1 MGFLRLPEEI
11 LEPTL
16 LTLCLRDIY
25 TCQRV
30 CTLLN
35 EVISTNVNIQYKLEL
50 EIAGMKD
57 EPQNSLST
65 SEKLGKLK
73 ELQKIWLVPRF
84 SNEFIV
90 SCGHNPFQRIGDTVF
105 QLIYSEPAPGMT
117 SCIQAPSRLKSI
129 KRRDWTE
136 THGTFPF
143 PPLHVE
149 VDHEQNLLVAVEGR
163 KIEGFFSVSGSAFLA
178 SVDVDSFG
186 LRLERIQSIPANSES
201 SAENDS
207 VSCIL
212 QFPPL
217 ADGWEQRQSTVY
229 TSCANVRSSKMVS
242 PVPFS
247 LADDSKTVHIYLEV
261 GELNPLLPPS
271 YYNIVALASGLATCL
286 QRAHAM
292 GRNTLRW
299 EDWGPSATRMLPAEY
314 MSPGVGWRF
323 LMLEDPS
330 DDFPVHFSVLDFN
343 PMLVRRELHKV
354 IQGLK
359 AGSPGTSYINTK
371 PTDIAVPSFAIP
383 IRTCLP
389 YLVSG
394 LRVPKPFGAVEQTR
408 EELLEDGVSVLDELQ
423 DGTWRFRFYTF

>member
-1 MGFLRLPEEI
+1 MHREI
-11 LEPTL
+11 
-16 LTLCLRDIY
+16 R
-25 TCQRV
+25 
-30 CTLLN
+30 
-35 EVISTNVNIQYKLEL
+35 
-50 EIAGMKD
+50 
-57 EPQNSLST
+57 
-65 SEKLGKLK
+65 
-73 ELQKIWLVPRF
+73 
-84 SNEFIV
+84 
-90 SCGHNPFQRIGDTVF
+90 
-105 QLIYSEPAPGMT
+105 APG
-117 SCIQAPSRLKSI
+117 
-129 KRRDWTE
+129 
-136 THGTFPF
+136 PF
-143 PPLHVE
+143 PHS
-149 VDHEQNLLVAVEGR
+149 
-163 KIEGFFSVSGSAFLA
+163 FFSVSGSAFLA

-371 PTDIAVPSFAIP
+371 STDIAVPSFAIP